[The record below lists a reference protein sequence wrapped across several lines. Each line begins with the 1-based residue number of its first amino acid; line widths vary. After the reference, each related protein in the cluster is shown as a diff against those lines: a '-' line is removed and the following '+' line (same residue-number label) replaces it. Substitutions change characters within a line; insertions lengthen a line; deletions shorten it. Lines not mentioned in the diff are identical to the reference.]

1 MGVTAFKS
9 LANYSTYWAR
19 ITDCETHS
27 RRDIGP
33 GDVMG
38 FDYWVPWCTDQAGFP
53 EHHIQLDL
61 FAAKPTA
68 HTTLHPVKSYSIW
81 QSADADGDF
90 LRYSTDGKYHGRND
104 QLSGGGTPGPHV
116 SGVAAVDGNRLVKV
130 HGDTFEVRASG

>member
-1 MGVTAFKS
+1 MCVYSFFAAFPTKREQ
-9 LANYSTYWAR
+9 TEGERAR
-19 ITDCETHS
+19 RARC
-27 RRDIGP
+27 
-33 GDVMG
+33 
-38 FDYWVPWCTDQAGFP
+38 W
-53 EHHIQLDL
+53 DL

-90 LRYSTDGKYHGRND
+90 LRYSADGKYHGRND